1 LFGHKNWERKDTSK
15 KLNFKDFFV
24 ILHPKTNRFMKKV
37 ILLGVIVALF
47 GISCKKSSDSGGG
60 ANVVTDPYMT
70 TAAGTTWNYKTH
82 DNVTGADTNSITT
95 STNKDTTLFGK
106 SYHMFNDLT
115 VETNQTDTTYMSQ
128 LGNDY
133 YQLASLSAQID
144 PFEMKYLSSSAA
156 VGESWPNSF
165 SSTSSGTTITAT
177 IKNTIE
183 ERGGSVT
190 IGSKTYT
197 NVIKVKTDI
206 TNANIQVSIP
216 PFGTQNITPTIIQD
230 VHSYFA
236 PKYGAVKRD
245 YKLKIT
251 AGFLGQVQTVTDMD
265 KSTTL
270 TSSSIQ

>member
-1 LFGHKNWERKDTSK
+1 
-15 KLNFKDFFV
+15 
-24 ILHPKTNRFMKKV
+24 MKKV

-47 GISCKKSSDSGGG
+47 GISCKKSDSGSSD
-60 ANVVTDPYMT
+60 NNNTTPIDPYMT
-70 TAAGTTWNYKTH
+70 TASGTTWNYKTH

-95 STNKDTTLFGK
+95 STNKDTTLFSK
-106 SYHMFNDLT
+106 SYHMFTDLT

-128 LGNDY
+128 VGNDY
-133 YQLASLSAQID
+133 YQLASLSSQID

-156 VGESWPNSF
+156 VGDNWTNSL
-165 SSTSSGTTITAT
+165 SSVTSGATITAT

-183 ERGGSVT
+183 EKGGSVT

-197 NVIKVKTDI
+197 NVIKVRTDI
-206 TNANIQVSIP
+206 ISANIQVAIP
-216 PFGTQNITPTIIQD
+216 ILGTQNITPTIVQN

-236 PKYGAVKRD
+236 PKYGMIKRD
-245 YKLKIT
+245 YKLKIDAQIPLQGAINVVDT
-251 AGFLGQVQTVTDMD
+251 D